1 MFVPCSTYDLKLS
14 SNVKQKVEDERD
26 FCGLLRISELYLNI
40 SASLKNETTYVADIC
55 ITYVALCKNSTK
67 TDCAGIAGIV

>member
-1 MFVPCSTYDLKLS
+1 MNILLFNTVFSTQQIVITYLKM
-14 SNVKQKVEDERD
+14 
-26 FCGLLRISELYLNI
+26 
-40 SASLKNETTYVADIC
+40 SATLKNETTYVADIC

>member
-1 MFVPCSTYDLKLS
+1 MKISKIYVKVNEYIYCCLNTVLPNEYYSNYLK
-14 SNVKQKVEDERD
+14 
-26 FCGLLRISELYLNI
+26 I
-40 SASLKNETTYVADIC
+40 SATLKNETTYVADIC